1 MFALSLIQSFAYTAV
16 HTTLVCVDMSVNARM
31 HARSSCDTHEL
42 ICAWLCKFLLLSWLC
57 MSVHTYMDPSVHGS
71 CAHPATDV
79 FMDLSVQLLLIW
91 IALLSGFAGG
101 GKAPSMQ
108 CHQATC
114 QR

>member
-1 MFALSLIQSFAYTAV
+1 
-16 HTTLVCVDMSVNARM
+16 
-31 HARSSCDTHEL
+31 
-42 ICAWLCKFLLLSWLC
+42 
-57 MSVHTYMDPSVHGS
+57 MDPSVHGS